1 MQIQVDYVEKDTRIT
16 LKLGNDL
23 NRRDVTGGLANQQH
37 VANWGLARI
46 SHKQWRESSDY
57 FYDDT
62 AGNGVRVY
70 VVDSGIRCTHQEFQ
84 PGRAVW
90 GTNLVAG
97 SPDTDEFG
105 HGTHVAGTVGGA
117 TYGVAKKATLVAI
130 KVLDIN
136 GEGAIGQLLAGID
149 FAIRDAEALG
159 VANSSVINISLGAKL
174 DPSINEAVDVAVN
187 VHGMT
192 VAVAAGNDHED
203 STNYSPASAPSVLT
217 VGAIVGTSFPSAF
230 TNFGPIVDIYAPGV
244 SILSAGIENDN
255 ATRYLSGTSQGGF
268 NIGTIWL
275 SMRGLTFNYMYAA
288 APHVAGLAAY
298 FIAKEGLSG
307 AAVAQRVINAAVPTT
322 APEGPIQNY
331 LIAYNDSG
339 K

>member
-117 TYGVAKKATLVAI
+117 TYGVAKKATLVAV
-130 KVLDIN
+130 KVLDVN

-149 FAIRDAEALG
+149 FAIRDAEAFG

-192 VAVAAGNDHED
+192 VAVAAGNDHKD

-255 ATRYLSGTSQGGF
+255 ATKYLSGTSQGGF
-268 NIGTIWL
+268 KYQDNL
-275 SMRGLTFNYMYAA
+275 AFNAWADVQLHVHSRPPCRRLGRLLHCQGRTEWRRCRAEGYQRCCADDCTGGA
-288 APHVAGLAAY
+288 DTKLPHC
-298 FIAKEGLSG
+298 I
-307 AAVAQRVINAAVPTT
+307 
-322 APEGPIQNY
+322 
-331 LIAYNDSG
+331 
-339 K
+339 